1 MSESVLI
8 LGATSAIAR
17 ATAAAFAARGDAL
30 YLASRDEEEL
40 RRIAADLR
48 LRYGV
53 EVRHGAFDAEATATH
68 EVFFNSVLAAVPDLS
83 GVVLA
88 FGYLGDQLAARDFSA
103 GAKVI
108 AGNFTG
114 AASILSHCANYFEAD
129 GQARFPHPN
138 PDGTTNHST
147 KASKNDAQVAGY
159 PPPAGEGANE
169 SLREIRVKRRGFIIG
184 ISSVAGDRG
193 RQSNYVYGAAKGALS
208 LYLQG
213 LRNRLYPSGVRV
225 ITVKPGFVD
234 TAMTYGLP
242 GMFLVASPQYIG
254 ERIVRALESSA
265 DVVYLPWF
273 WRYIMLVIKI
283 VPEPIFKR
291 LKL

>member
-1 MSESVLI
+1 MNEAVLV

-17 ATAAAFAARGDAL
+17 ATAVAFAARGDAL

-53 EVRHGAFDAEATATH
+53 EVHYGLFDAEATDTH
-68 EVFFNSVLAAVPDLS
+68 EAFFNSVVADLPELS

-88 FGYLGDQLAARDFSA
+88 FGYLGDQQAARDFKL

-108 AGNFTG
+108 ACNFTG
-114 AASILSHCANYFEAD
+114 AVSILSLCAKYFETL
-129 GQARFPHPN
+129 Q
-138 PDGTTNHST
+138 
-147 KASKNDAQVAGY
+147 
-159 PPPAGEGANE
+159 
-169 SLREIRVKRRGFIIG
+169 RGFIVG
-184 ISSVAGDRG
+184 IASVAGDRG

-213 LRNRLYPSGVRV
+213 LRNRLHASGVRV
-225 ITVKPGFVD
+225 ITIKPGFVD

-242 GMFLVASPQYIG
+242 GLFLVASPQSIG
-254 ERIVRALESSA
+254 ERIVAALGKSA

-273 WRYIMLVIKI
+273 WRYIMLVIKLI
-283 VPEPIFKR
+283 PESIFKR
-291 LKL
+291 MKL

>member
-1 MSESVLI
+1 MNEAVLV

-17 ATAAAFAARGDAL
+17 ATAVAFAERGDAL

-53 EVRHGAFDAEATATH
+53 EVHYGLFDAEATDTH
-68 EVFFNSVLAAVPDLS
+68 EAFFNTVVAILPELS

-88 FGYLGDQLAARDFSA
+88 FGYLGDQQAARDFKL

-108 AGNFTG
+108 TCNFTG
-114 AASILSHCANYFEAD
+114 AVSILSLCANYFETL
-129 GQARFPHPN
+129 Q
-138 PDGTTNHST
+138 
-147 KASKNDAQVAGY
+147 
-159 PPPAGEGANE
+159 
-169 SLREIRVKRRGFIIG
+169 RGFIIG
-184 ISSVAGDRG
+184 IASVAGDRG

-213 LRNRLYPSGVRV
+213 LRNRLHASGVRV
-225 ITVKPGFVD
+225 ITIKPGFVD

-242 GMFLVASPQYIG
+242 GLFLVASPQSIG
-254 ERIVRALESSA
+254 ERIVAALGKSA

-273 WRYIMLVIKI
+273 WRYIMLVIKLI
-283 VPEPIFKR
+283 PESIFKR
-291 LKL
+291 MKL

>member
-1 MSESVLI
+1 MSEAVLI

-17 ATAAAFAARGDAL
+17 ATAGALAARGDTL

-40 RRIAADLR
+40 SRIAADIH

-53 EVRHGAFDAEATATH
+53 EVHYALFDAEATDTH
-68 EVFFNSVLAAVPDLS
+68 EAFFKSVVAAMPTLS

-88 FGYLGDQLAARDFSA
+88 FGYLGDQRAARDFSVA
-103 GAKVI
+103 AKVI
-108 AGNFTG
+108 ASNFTG
-114 AASILSHCANYFEAD
+114 AASILGYCANHFEPL
-129 GQARFPHPN
+129 QC
-138 PDGTTNHST
+138 
-147 KASKNDAQVAGY
+147 
-159 PPPAGEGANE
+159 
-169 SLREIRVKRRGFIIG
+169 GFIIG

-213 LRNRLYPSGVRV
+213 MRNRLYASGVRV

-242 GMFLVASPQYIG
+242 GLFLVASPQSIG
-254 ERIVRALESSA
+254 ERIVRTLDKSA
-265 DVVYLPWF
+265 DVVYLPGF
-273 WRYIMLVIKI
+273 WRYIMLII
-283 VPEPIFKR
+283 QHIPEPIFKR

>member
-30 YLASRDEEEL
+30 YLASRDDDEL

-53 EVRHGAFDAEATATH
+53 DVQHGVFDAEATGTH
-68 EVFFNSVLAAVPDLS
+68 EMFFKSVLETMPDLS

-88 FGYLGDQLAARDFSA
+88 FGYLGDAMAARNFSV
-103 GAKVI
+103 GEKVI
-108 AGNFTG
+108 AANFTG
-114 AASILSHCANYFEAD
+114 AASILGLCANHFEPL
-129 GQARFPHPN
+129 Q
-138 PDGTTNHST
+138 
-147 KASKNDAQVAGY
+147 
-159 PPPAGEGANE
+159 
-169 SLREIRVKRRGFIIG
+169 RGFIIG

-213 LRNRLYPSGVRV
+213 LRNRLYPGGVRV
-225 ITVKPGFVD
+225 ITIKPGFVD

-242 GMFLVASPQYIG
+242 GLFLVASPQTIG
-254 ERIVRALESSA
+254 ERIVAALGKSA

-273 WRYIMLVIKI
+273 WRYIMLIIKHI
-283 VPEPIFKR
+283 PEFIFKR
-291 LKL
+291 MKL

>member
-1 MSESVLI
+1 MSEAVLI

-17 ATAAAFAARGDAL
+17 ATAAAFAARGAAL
-30 YLASRDEEEL
+30 YLASRDAEEL
-40 RRIAADLR
+40 RRIAADIQV
-48 LRYGV
+48 RYGV
-53 EVRHGAFDAEATATH
+53 AVQHGLFDAEATDSHTA
-68 EVFFNSVLAAVPDLS
+68 FFKSVLAAMPKLS

-88 FGYLGDQLAARDFSA
+88 FGYLGDQQAARDFNV

-108 AGNFTG
+108 AANFTG
-114 AASILSHCANYFEAD
+114 AVSILSHCANYFEPL
-129 GQARFPHPN
+129 Q
-138 PDGTTNHST
+138 
-147 KASKNDAQVAGY
+147 
-159 PPPAGEGANE
+159 
-169 SLREIRVKRRGFIIG
+169 RGFIIG

-213 LRNRLYPSGVRV
+213 LRNRLYASGVRV

-242 GMFLVASPQYIG
+242 GMFLVASPQAIG
-254 ERIVRALESSA
+254 ERIARTLDKSA

-273 WRYIMLVIKI
+273 WRYIMLIIKHI
-283 VPEPIFKR
+283 PEAIFKR

>member
-17 ATAAAFAARGDAL
+17 ATATAFAARGDAL
-30 YLASRDEEEL
+30 YLAARDLDEL
-40 RRIAADLR
+40 QRSAADLR

-53 EVRHGAFDAEATATH
+53 EVRYGLFDAEATETH
-68 EVFFNSVLAAVPDLS
+68 EAFFQSVIAAMPNLS

-88 FGYLGDQLAARDFSA
+88 FGYLGDQQAARDFSV

-108 AGNFTG
+108 AANFTG
-114 AASILSHCANYFEAD
+114 AASMLSLCADYFEPL
-129 GQARFPHPN
+129 Q
-138 PDGTTNHST
+138 
-147 KASKNDAQVAGY
+147 
-159 PPPAGEGANE
+159 
-169 SLREIRVKRRGFIIG
+169 RGFIIG

-213 LRNRLYPSGVRV
+213 LRNRLFASGVRV
-225 ITVKPGFVD
+225 ITIKPGFVD
-234 TAMTYGLP
+234 TAMTFGLP
-242 GMFLVASPQYIG
+242 GLFLVASPQDIG
-254 ERIVRALESSA
+254 ACIVRALGKSA

-273 WRYIMLVIKI
+273 WRYIMLII
-283 VPEPIFKR
+283 QHIPEPIFKR
-291 LKL
+291 MKL

>member
-1 MSESVLI
+1 MSETVLI

-17 ATAAAFAARGDAL
+17 ATAAAFAARGKGL
-30 YLASRDEEEL
+30 YLASRDLDEL
-40 RRIAADLR
+40 QRSAADLH

-53 EVRHGAFDAEATATH
+53 EVRYGLFDAEATATH
-68 EVFFNSVLAAVPDLS
+68 GAFFQSVLEAMPSLS

-88 FGYLGDQLAARDFSA
+88 FGYLGDQKAARDFSA
-103 GAKVI
+103 GEKII
-108 AGNFTG
+108 ASNFTG
-114 AASILSHCANYFEAD
+114 AASILSHCANYFE
-129 GQARFPHPN
+129 PL
-138 PDGTTNHST
+138 
-147 KASKNDAQVAGY
+147 KC
-159 PPPAGEGANE
+159 
-169 SLREIRVKRRGFIIG
+169 GFIIG

-213 LRNRLYPSGVRV
+213 LRNRLFASGVRV
-225 ITVKPGFVD
+225 ITIKPGFVD

-242 GMFLVASPQYIG
+242 GLFLVASPQDIG
-254 ERIVRALESSA
+254 ERIVRALDKPA

-273 WRYIMLVIKI
+273 WRYIMLII
-283 VPEPIFKR
+283 QHIPETIFKR

>member
-1 MSESVLI
+1 MSETVLI

-17 ATAAAFAARGDAL
+17 ATAAAFAARGAAL
-30 YLASRDEEEL
+30 YLASRDLDEL

-53 EVRHGAFDAEATATH
+53 EVRYGLFDAEATESH
-68 EVFFNSVLAAVPDLS
+68 EAFMQSVIEAMHGIT

-88 FGYLGDQLAARDFSA
+88 FGYLGDQQAARDFKV
-103 GAKVI
+103 GTKVI
-108 AGNFTG
+108 SANFTG
-114 AASILSHCANYFEAD
+114 AASILGHCANYFE
-129 GQARFPHPN
+129 PL
-138 PDGTTNHST
+138 
-147 KASKNDAQVAGY
+147 K
-159 PPPAGEGANE
+159 
-169 SLREIRVKRRGFIIG
+169 RGFIIG

-213 LRNRLYPSGVRV
+213 LRNRLFASGVRV
-225 ITVKPGFVD
+225 ITIKPGFVD

-242 GMFLVASPQYIG
+242 GLFLVASPHAIG
-254 ERIVRALESSA
+254 ERIVAALGKSS

-273 WRYIMLVIKI
+273 WRYIMLIIKHI
-283 VPEPIFKR
+283 PEPIFKR
-291 LKL
+291 MKL